1 MSSLAET
8 FKRLPNAPYLFIGSG
23 FSRRYCDNAPNWRE
37 LLIQFAKITRPGKQF
52 PLRSY
57 EDELEED
64 LTANQRYARVAGKIE
79 KDYNRMFYNGEIPV
93 ADEHAGI
100 DYEKYPE
107 RSPFRTHLA
116 YLMKCTAKRANL
128 SPELQEELSDL
139 RVAAKHCI
147 NGVITTNYDDF
158 TENLFSEFEVYRGQ
172 DDLIVTH
179 ATGYAEIYKIHGD
192 YRNPEEMVFT
202 EKDYEGFEQRKAYL
216 VSKLLSIFVE
226 NPLIILGYSLSDD
239 NIRGI
244 LESIAGCLSAKRLKE
259 LGERIIYVAYDE
271 ESTTPFVT
279 MGPPLDKYRDFYIT
293 MIKTNSFAPIFKQ
306 MIKLHRRYPLHLL
319 RRIRQD
325 LYRTVVSNEPQ
336 DIIRVLPQHV
346 IMDEDSGNIVSIV
359 GFSNEDDGAYGDLTL
374 EEAYNLVVFQNK
386 DIHFKSFV
394 KKLLPKKLEQG
405 SYPVFYFI
413 RKYLEQGGDGT
424 ELSMDLLSY
433 IKKINGVDSFLNPT
447 MRTKWKPGRTISTIL
462 QLEQNWD
469 NEKNKINKL
478 AVLDEEELNNGQ
490 LLNVLRRIMQES
502 PNMLGEKTTAAS
514 NLRRLI
520 RICDYVENAKAILL
534 SEDGK
539 KLTLRAGAMRQA
551 ERVCPEEQAIPVQA
565 PSVPEN

>member
-37 LLIQFAKITRPGKQF
+37 LLIHFAKITRPVKQF

-64 LTANQRYARVAGKIE
+64 LTTNQRYARVAGKIE
-79 KDYNRMFYNGEIPV
+79 KDYNRMFYNGEIPM
-93 ADEHAGI
+93 ADEHEGI

-116 YLMKCTAKRANL
+116 YLMKRTAKRADL

-147 NGVITTNYDDF
+147 NGIITTNYDDF
-158 TENLFSEFEVYRGQ
+158 TESLFSEFEVYRGQ
-172 DDLIVTH
+172 DDLIVTQ

-192 YRNPEEMVFT
+192 YRTPEEMVFT

-271 ESTTPFVT
+271 EATTPFVT

-306 MIKLHRRYPLHLL
+306 MVKLRRRYALHLL
-319 RRIRQD
+319 RRVRQD
-325 LYRTVVSNEPQ
+325 LYRTVICNEPT
-336 DIIRVLPQHV
+336 DTIRVLPQHLV
-346 IMDEDSGNIVSIV
+346 MNEDTGKIVAVV
-359 GFSNEDDGAYGDLTL
+359 GFSREGNGEHVALST
-374 EEAYNLVVFQNK
+374 EEVYQHVVFPDAN
-386 DIHFKSFV
+386 INYKSFV
-394 KKLLPKKLEQG
+394 EDWLPKKMDG
-405 SYPVFYFI
+405 TKYPVYFYI
-413 RKYLEQGGDGT
+413 RKYLEQMGGKATLPECVTD
-424 ELSMDLLSY
+424 Y
-433 IKKINGVDSFLNPT
+433 IKSITSIDSFLNRSMITNRKPR
-447 MRTKWKPGRTISTIL
+447 RTVSSIR
-462 QLEQNWD
+462 QLEDNWD
-469 NEKNKINKL
+469 NERDKFNKL
-478 AVLDEEELNNGQ
+478 ALLDEEELNHDQ
-490 LLNVLRRIMQES
+490 LGRLLRNIIQETPDVFQS
-502 PNMLGEKTTAAS
+502 KQAS
-514 NLRRLI
+514 DLRRLI
-520 RICDYVENAKAILL
+520 RIYDYVENAKAILL
-534 SEDGK
+534 SEDGR
-539 KLTLRAGAMRQA
+539 KLTLLAGAMSPA
-551 ERVCPEEQAIPVQA
+551 EKARPEERSIPEQA
-565 PSVPEN
+565 PSVPES